1 MTRRLMK
8 HNPAF
13 LSREEL
19 VRSFVA
25 RQEDLA
31 FVLDHIADNT
41 GPSSQHLLVVAPRGM
56 GKTTLVLRAAEA
68 ARTDPRFSKE
78 WFPLVYAEET
88 YEVMSAGELWL
99 EGLRHLA
106 DQTNDPEMLAVH
118 KDLRR
123 EPDEQRLYDRAL
135 GRLLEFADRQGKRI
149 LLVIENLHM
158 LLDEQI
164 SKSDAWKLRKTLQ
177 HERRLMLLATATSS
191 FEAIENVEQAFF
203 DQFRIYRLEPLD
215 LESARRVWSHVAGV
229 PASAEHMRPL
239 QILTGGNPRLLAI
252 LASFAGGMSLRAL
265 MGDLVRLVDDHTTYF
280 KSNVDSLPAKERKV
294 YITLAELWQP
304 STAREVADVAR
315 MTPSEVSAL
324 LNRLTQRGAVT
335 TSGEERKRVYQ
346 LAERMYNI
354 YYLMRRSGGDETRVR
369 AVVDFMVA
377 FYDPVSMSRV
387 IRAIA
392 EEGAGLGDQDRRDHL
407 LVMESLFRREGNPRV
422 REFWW
427 KEAGAHI
434 EKIPNAP
441 RGLREDVGRI
451 RMDRWTNELARTGLP
466 VNEIVAVIRHEGSG
480 SAMIAK
486 APTESWNSLL
496 NQLATSGD
504 VAAMNAAL
512 VTTLTGRVRIAV
524 PLLHRLLEGNQSP
537 ARRALLLGLL
547 GKCQELVGRSH
558 AAEVAFG
565 EATSLLPTAAGLAA
579 LHAIA
584 LAKLDGRV
592 SEAEAEAFRAI
603 HVEPATPLA
612 WESLLGSLMRMS
624 QRELTS
630 SKCAHET
637 GLFEGALKWE
647 KRAAHAL
654 WAIVHGAV
662 KGDSILVKKG
672 FRSLWSVWDQGRP
685 VPLFGR
691 ILLKDSIE
699 SQRLD
704 KASAILNQLTSSLV
718 ESDIQSS
725 FELLWKS
732 ERPAVHALAKPHL
745 PILLADSTLG
755 NANIPLVGLL
765 FLLGDWK
772 QGSMRLAALLAPS
785 LRDDEAEN
793 LPDHTLELWTRLF
806 IDAAATGRARE
817 ALDLLSPSPLAR
829 WLEPVVVALQSY
841 VGQPHRA
848 PLEIVEVA
856 RDVTDRIRAR
866 AKALEEGAKENT
878 TVHAARPKS
887 APKKTTKPAKRTARS
902 AQPGT
907 KTRAKVK

>member
-1 MTRRLMK
+1 MK

-56 GKTTLVLRAAEA
+56 GKTTLVLRAADA
-68 ARTDPRFSKE
+68 VRTEPRFSEE
-78 WFPLVYAEET
+78 WYPLVYAEET

-135 GRLLEFADRQGKRI
+135 GRLLEFADQHKKRI

-164 SKSDAWKLRKTLQ
+164 SKADAWKLRKTLQ

-191 FEAIENVEQAFF
+191 FEAIDNAEQAFF

-215 LESARRVWSHVAGV
+215 LESARRVWSYVAGV

-304 STAREVADVAR
+304 STAREVAEVAR

-354 YYLMRRSGGDETRVR
+354 YYLMRRSGGDESRVR

-392 EEGAGLGDQDRRDHL
+392 EEGSGLGDLDRRDHL
-407 LVMESLFRREGNPRV
+407 LVMESLFRRESNPRV

-427 KEAGAHI
+427 KEAGEHI
-434 EKIPNAP
+434 EKMPDAP
-441 RGLREDVGRI
+441 RGLLEDAEKIRI
-451 RMDRWTNELARTGLP
+451 TRTIAKLIDMGLPMKELLQLIGESESVAVEMAQIPPGNAVNLQELAARGE
-466 VNEIVAVIRHEGSG
+466 V
-480 SAMIAK
+480 SAAH
-486 APTESWNSLL
+486 A
-496 NQLATSGD
+496 G
-504 VAAMNAAL
+504 VY
-512 VTTLTGRVRIAV
+512 TTLTGGCRAAIPMLQLA
-524 PLLHRLLEGNQSP
+524 LQGNHSTS
-537 ARRALLLGLL
+537 RRGLLLACLAR
-547 GKCQELVGRSH
+547 CQFITGHLED
-558 AAEVAFG
+558 AEKLIC
-565 EATSLLPTAAGLAA
+565 EATSLLPNAPELAA
-579 LHAIA
+579 FHALVLLGQKGKA
-584 LAKLDGRV
+584 L
-592 SEAEAEAFRAI
+592 EAESQALRAI
-603 HVEPATPLA
+603 HLEPKSRLG
-612 WESLLGSLMRMS
+612 WDVLLESLDMMS
-624 QRELTS
+624 QDELAS
-630 SKCAHET
+630 SRCAAET
-637 GLFEGALKWE
+637 GPFEEATAVE
-647 KRAAHAL
+647 NRAAHAIWSLVFGTKAGDRIHTDSGLQSLQKL
-654 WAIVHGAV
+654 WNER
-662 KGDSILVKKG
+662 
-672 FRSLWSVWDQGRP
+672 FRVRR
-685 VPLFGR
+685 FGL
-691 ILLKDSIE
+691 ILLEKDVKLGE
-699 SQRLD
+699 LEE
-704 KASAILNQLTSSLV
+704 ATLLVNQLSSSLV
-718 ESDIQSS
+718 ELDILDV
-725 FELLWKS
+725 FNVLWDS
-732 ERPAVHALAKPHL
+732 GERAVHTIAKSHL
-745 PILLADSTLG
+745 PILLADATL
-755 NANIPLVGLL
+755 AEARLPLLGLL
-765 FLLGDWK
+765 ILLGDWK
-772 QGSMRLAALLAPS
+772 QASEQLPALLALDFREDEGTERPS
-785 LRDDEAEN
+785 DLALD
-793 LPDHTLELWTRLF
+793 LWTRLF
-806 IDAAATGRARE
+806 IDAAATGKARE
-817 ALDLLSPSPLAR
+817 ALDLLTPSPLAR

-841 VGQPHRA
+841 IGQPHRA

-866 AKALEEGAKENT
+866 AKALEEGAKEG
-878 TVHAARPKS
+878 APARPARPKKS
-887 APKKTTKPAKRTARS
+887 PEKAAKPAKQTAR
-902 AQPGT
+902 AAHP
-907 KTRAKVK
+907 KAKSRSKIK